1 MTQTPV
7 DRVHCLPL
15 SEVVLYFVGEL
26 SPLPNPGLQFVVP
39 PGTVDVR
46 VLSCDIYNTKELIWK
61 LCNSILSGR
70 KQFRTMSLLFI
81 QDTDFMN
88 FFMMIIIIINYSRE
102 VRSVLSSTDT
112 VLWIPVMCLLIRSI
126 QCTSTCQR
134 LSAIKSLLCNIND
147 FLNGI
152 LKEEKHEKSSYPERI
167 AIPRRRHVNPFGSS
181 LRRTSNHWLGEG
193 SILICIKR

>member
-46 VLSCDIYNTKELIWK
+46 VLSCDRINMKM
-61 LCNSILSGR
+61 CNLILSGR

-88 FFMMIIIIINYSRE
+88 FFLMTNY
-102 VRSVLSSTDT
+102 
-112 VLWIPVMCLLIRSI
+112 
-126 QCTSTCQR
+126 
-134 LSAIKSLLCNIND
+134 
-147 FLNGI
+147 
-152 LKEEKHEKSSYPERI
+152 EK
-167 AIPRRRHVNPFGSS
+167 
-181 LRRTSNHWLGEG
+181 L
-193 SILICIKR
+193 